1 MYKSVITVLKPGDE
15 IIAIDP
21 RYFRPTEV
29 DLLLGDSTRAKTI
42 LGWNPKHDVNSL
54 LAEMVD
60 GRSCLDA
67 QGYTFEAGW
76 V

>member
-29 DLLLGDSTRAKTI
+29 DLLPSLG
-42 LGWNPKHDVNSL
+42 
-54 LAEMVD
+54 
-60 GRSCLDA
+60 SCPHEPEP
-67 QGYTFEAGW
+67 GVFMN
-76 V
+76 